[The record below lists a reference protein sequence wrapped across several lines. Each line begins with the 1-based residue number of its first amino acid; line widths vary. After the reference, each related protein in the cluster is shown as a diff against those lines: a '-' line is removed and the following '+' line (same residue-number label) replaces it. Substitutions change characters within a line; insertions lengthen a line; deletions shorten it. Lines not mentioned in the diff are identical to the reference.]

1 MHEKEDVELDV
12 LNLKEREIAA
22 SEDQGHIV
30 ELSAVPDKKDA
41 CKGRKGKVLT
51 SAGM

>member
-12 LNLKEREIAA
+12 LNLKERESVA

-30 ELSAVPDKKDA
+30 DLSALPDKKDA
-41 CKGRKGKVLT
+41 RKGRKGKAQT